1 MNAVHSC
8 VQYALVS
15 FGAYIFDQANKSVT
29 SKELFLSHACAAL
42 EKLQYEISIFS
53 EENADAIVTASI
65 ILAGTAQDWEQ
76 WAVFIEGYSMVSR

>member
-1 MNAVHSC
+1 
-8 VQYALVS
+8 L
-15 FGAYIFDQANKSVT
+15 

-53 EENADAIVTASI
+53 EANADAIVTASI

-76 WAVFIEGYSMVSR
+76 WIVFIEGYSMVSQRKR